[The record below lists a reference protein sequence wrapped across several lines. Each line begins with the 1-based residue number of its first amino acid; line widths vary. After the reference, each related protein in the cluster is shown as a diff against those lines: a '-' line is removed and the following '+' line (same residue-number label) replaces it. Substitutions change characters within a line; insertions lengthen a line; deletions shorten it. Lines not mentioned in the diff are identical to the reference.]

1 MRDSLTRGI
10 RGSSK
15 VRVRGCRYRIMR
27 HCVGPSRVGVDDP
40 GIVLRVS
47 LTLAEHAALPLG
59 ALTDH
64 MPARSGDIAPVLTG
78 AV

>member
-1 MRDSLTRGI
+1 M
-10 RGSSK
+10 
-15 VRVRGCRYRIMR
+15 
-27 HCVGPSRVGVDDP
+27 DDP